1 MEIRLFADIILIIHF
16 LIVIFIAFG
25 FFLIPI
31 GYKLNWV
38 WVQNLKLRICHCGM
52 MIFVT
57 LETLLG
63 ITCPLTIFENNL
75 RNINHSKSFISYWID
90 QIIYWNLPSQFFMI
104 LYCCTLVWTFLLW
117 KLFPPIIQNNK

>member
-1 MEIRLFADIILIIHF
+1 MEIKLFADIILIIHF
-16 LIVIFIAFG
+16 SIVIFITFG

-31 GYKLNWV
+31 GYKFNWI

-63 ITCPLTIFENNL
+63 ITCPLTVFENNL

-104 LYCCTLVWTFLLW
+104 LYCGTLGWTFLLW